1 MINVSISAKIG
12 GKNIRFELP
21 TETELGLRRID
32 LVDVTN
38 PTNPI
43 LYEFKSVITP
53 FNNTYATQFVKDLS
67 EANSLSQ
74 IKWMYDGSKVSSLNK
89 TQILNLIENVN
100 IPQTT
105 INKYFTDGLIHSKEE
120 LVDLIDGK
128 FNDIFKVINL

>member
-1 MINVSISAKIG
+1 MFFM
-12 GKNIRFELP
+12 NI
-21 TETELGLRRID
+21 LGIIMTSKSGDFAERD
-32 LVDVTN
+32 L
-38 PTNPI
+38 
-43 LYEFKSVITP
+43 L
-53 FNNTYATQFVKDLS
+53 

-74 IKWMYDGSKVSSLNK
+74 IKWMYDGSKISSLNK

-105 INKYFTDGLIHSKEE
+105 INKYFSDGLLHSKSE